1 VKVPEGTQTGKQFRM
16 RGKGMPIMRSS
27 DHGDMYIQVVIETP
41 QKLTRKQ
48 RDLLEEFERIS
59 SEENSPQS
67 TGFFSRMKKF
77 LDGFAD

>member
-1 VKVPEGTQTGKQFRM
+1 TMIRGAQTGKQFRM

-48 RDLLEEFERIS
+48 RELLEEFEKIS